1 MSRNFSAIGMISAPT
16 IICIRLSLMLVV
28 VVLLTP
34 PVAHAAPT
42 TLLLSPASVGSAPY
56 DFGKVNQGS
65 TAPLL
70 HQFFLKNDNADP
82 VVVQRVQVSCGWLG
96 FVRGAPTRND
106 GVVGEGGS
114 FYSA

>member
-1 MSRNFSAIGMISAPT
+1 MQMKSTTLLAVLTPFLISF
-16 IICIRLSLMLVV
+16 
-28 VVLLTP
+28 LLTQSP
-34 PVAHAAPT
+34 AIAAIAAPI
-42 TLLLSPASVGSAPY
+42 LLSPASVGSAAY

-96 FVRGAPTRND
+96 FVRGAPRAMM
-106 GVVGEGGS
+106 VPLALGETLRTIRTTVIR
-114 FYSA
+114 

>member
-1 MSRNFSAIGMISAPT
+1 
-16 IICIRLSLMLVV
+16 
-28 VVLLTP
+28 
-34 PVAHAAPT
+34 
-42 TLLLSPASVGSAPY
+42 
-56 DFGKVNQGS
+56 
-65 TAPLL
+65 L